1 MSQSRSADAARRVA
15 LRAERGA
22 GSALAPRN
30 GRLTGRLIVLVAIPM
45 VLGLAL
51 TGLRVTD
58 ATRSAQAYGRVAF
71 FGHAEGRRGDGLS
84 TSGPA
89 RPRSWRTAGRPR
101 ASWRCTGS
109 M

>member
-22 GSALAPRN
+22 GSVLAARN
-30 GRLTGRLIVLVAIPM
+30 WRLAGRLIVLVAIPM

-58 ATRSAQAYGRVAF
+58 ATRSAQAYGQVARLAVL
-71 FGHAEGRRGDGLS
+71 GQQVTGL
-84 TSGPA
+84 A
-89 RPRSWRTAGRPR
+89 QA
-101 ASWRCTGS
+101 